1 MSTAATDFVLKVQ
14 GISKRFGGLQAL
26 QNVEMQVKP
35 GEFHAI
41 IGPNGAGKSTFF
53 NTLTGLLK
61 ADDGSIWFD
70 GRNVTGLA
78 PHRLTRLGMGR
89 TFQITRIFHGM
100 TVLENVQ
107 VALLAHAQQTWQI
120 WVPAVGLHVARAKE
134 LLDLVGLAAQ
144 WARTA
149 KTLAHG
155 DQKRLELAIALASQP
170 KLLLL
175 DEPTAG
181 MAAQERLA
189 SIQLVHQVAQQL
201 GISCVFTEHDM
212 AVVFAVASRI
222 TVLHQGKVLAVG
234 LPQEVRASPLVQ
246 QVYLGEPVASDG
258 SPNAQS

>member
-1 MSTAATDFVLKVQ
+1 MSATASPFVLEAR

-26 QNVEMQVKP
+26 QNVDMQVKP

-53 NTLTGLLK
+53 NALTGLLK
-61 ADDGSIWFD
+61 ADEGEIHFD
-70 GRNVTGLA
+70 GRKVSGLA

-89 TFQITRIFHGM
+89 TFQITRVFHGM

-107 VALLAHAQQTWQI
+107 VALSAHARQTWNGWAAAGGQ
-120 WVPAVGLHVARAKE
+120 HVARGLE
-134 LLDLVGLAAQ
+134 LLERVGLAAQ
-144 WARTA
+144 AGRTA
-149 KTLAHG
+149 RTLAHG
-155 DQKRLELAIALASQP
+155 DKKRLELAIALASQP

-181 MAAQERLA
+181 MAAKERLA

-201 GISCVFTEHDM
+201 GVSCVFTEHDM

-234 LPQEVRASPLVQ
+234 QPQEVRASALVQ
-246 QVYLGEPVASDG
+246 QVYLGESVDSG
-258 SPNAQS
+258 H

>member
-1 MSTAATDFVLKVQ
+1 
-14 GISKRFGGLQAL
+14 
-26 QNVEMQVKP
+26 
-35 GEFHAI
+35 
-41 IGPNGAGKSTFF
+41 
-53 NTLTGLLK
+53 
-61 ADDGSIWFD
+61 
-70 GRNVTGLA
+70 
-78 PHRLTRLGMGR
+78 
-89 TFQITRIFHGM
+89 
-100 TVLENVQ
+100 
-107 VALLAHAQQTWQI
+107 
-120 WVPAVGLHVARAKE
+120 
-134 LLDLVGLAAQ
+134 
-144 WARTA
+144 
-149 KTLAHG
+149 
-155 DQKRLELAIALASQP
+155 LAIALASQP

-234 LPQEVRASPLVQ
+234 PPQEVRASPLVQ